1 MTEPLLSLRGLRT
14 EFPTDDGVV
23 VAVDGVDLD
32 VLPGECLGVVG
43 ESGSGKSV
51 TFLSLL
57 GMVRAPGRVVA
68 DSVLFEG
75 RDLRSLPP
83 SELRALR
90 GKAIALTF
98 QDAQTALNPALR
110 VEEQIAEVFRAHP
123 DDGSL
128 GRAAVRD
135 RSIEMLRL
143 VGIPAPEKRITD
155 FPHQFSG
162 GMRQRIMI
170 AIALACRPRL
180 LIADEPT
187 SALDVT
193 IQAQIL
199 DLIEKIRR
207 DLGTSVV
214 LITHDLGVV
223 AERCDRV
230 AVMYAGRLVEEAP
243 GADLFGA
250 ARHPYTQGLLAA
262 LPTLT
267 GPRRRLAAIPGTVP
281 EPGSMPAGCRF
292 APRCPVAESRCV
304 TVPPSSRI
312 VGFRHAAACHRRLE
326 PGASAWNQPQAAE

>member
-1 MTEPLLSLRGLRT
+1 MSAPLLALRGLRT
-14 EFPTDDGVV
+14 EFPTDDGTV

-32 VLPGECLGVVG
+32 VWPGECLGVVG

-51 TFLSLL
+51 TFLSVL
-57 GMVRAPGRVVA
+57 GLVRPPGRVAAGSAV
-68 DSVLFEG
+68 FEG

-83 SELRALR
+83 AEMRALR

-110 VEEQIAEVFRAHP
+110 VEEQIAEVLSAHA
-123 DDGSL
+123 DGPPP
-128 GRAAVRD
+128 GRAALRARALD
-135 RSIEMLRL
+135 LLRL

-155 FPHQFSG
+155 YPHQFSG

-199 DLIEKIRR
+199 DLLDEIRR
-207 DLGTSVV
+207 DLGTAVI

-230 AVMYAGRLVEEAP
+230 AVMYAGQVVESGPTDEVIAAP
-243 GADLFGA
+243 
-250 ARHPYTQGLLAA
+250 RHPYTAGLLASAPWLDA
-262 LPTLT
+262 LDEPLR
-267 GPRRRLAAIPGTVP
+267 PMPGVVP
-281 EPGSMPAGCRF
+281 SLIAPPAGCRF
-292 APRCPVAESRCV
+292 AARCPRREEACAAPVALVAEGPRAVRCIR
-304 TVPPSSRI
+304 PLDAP
-312 VGFRHAAACHRRLE
+312 A
-326 PGASAWNQPQAAE
+326 

>member
-1 MTEPLLSLRGLRT
+1 MSVPLLALRGLRT
-14 EFPTDDGVV
+14 EFPTDDGTV

-32 VLPGECLGVVG
+32 VFPGECLGVVG

-51 TFLSLL
+51 TFLSVL
-57 GMVRAPGRVVA
+57 GLVRPPGRVSGG
-68 DSVLFEG
+68 SVTFEG
-75 RDLRSLPP
+75 RDLRALSPT
-83 SELRALR
+83 ELRALR

-110 VEEQIAEVFRAHP
+110 VEEQIAEVLRAHA
-123 DDGSL
+123 DGAPPR
-128 GRAAVRD
+128 RAALRARALD
-135 RSIEMLRL
+135 LLRL
-143 VGIPAPEKRITD
+143 VGIPAPEQRITD
-155 FPHQFSG
+155 YPHQFSG

-199 DLIEKIRR
+199 DLMHDIRR

-230 AVMYAGRLVEEAP
+230 AVMYAGQVVETGPTDQVIAAP
-243 GADLFGA
+243 
-250 ARHPYTQGLLAA
+250 RHPYTAGLIASAPWLDA
-262 LPTLT
+262 LDAPLR
-267 GPRRRLAAIPGTVP
+267 PMPGVVP
-281 EPGSMPAGCRF
+281 SLIAPPAGCRF
-292 APRCPVAESRCV
+292 AARCLRRVEACGTPVGLVAAGERAVRCIR
-304 TVPPSSRI
+304 PLDAP
-312 VGFRHAAACHRRLE
+312 E
-326 PGASAWNQPQAAE
+326 

>member
-1 MTEPLLSLRGLRT
+1 MTAPLLALRGLRT
-14 EFPTDDGVV
+14 EFPTDDGTVT
-23 VAVDGVDLD
+23 AVDGVDLD
-32 VLPGECLGVVG
+32 VWPGECLGVVG

-51 TFLSLL
+51 TFLSVL
-57 GMVRAPGRVVA
+57 GLVRPPGRVAAGSAV
-68 DSVLFEG
+68 FEG

-83 SELRALR
+83 AEMRALR

-110 VEEQIAEVFRAHP
+110 VEEQIAEVVSAHADGPPP
-123 DDGSL
+123 D
-128 GRAAVRD
+128 RAALRTRALD
-135 RSIEMLRL
+135 LLRL

-155 FPHQFSG
+155 YPHQFSG

-199 DLIEKIRR
+199 DLLDEIRR

-230 AVMYAGRLVEEAP
+230 AVMYAGQVVESGPTDEVIAAP
-243 GADLFGA
+243 
-250 ARHPYTQGLLAA
+250 RHPYTAGLLASAPWLDA
-262 LPTLT
+262 LDEPLR
-267 GPRRRLAAIPGTVP
+267 PMPGVVP
-281 EPGSMPAGCRF
+281 SLIAPPAGCRF
-292 APRCPVAESRCV
+292 AARCPQRIEACAAPVTLDADGPRAVRCIR
-304 TVPPSSRI
+304 PLDAP
-312 VGFRHAAACHRRLE
+312 A
-326 PGASAWNQPQAAE
+326 

>member
-32 VLPGECLGVVG
+32 VFPGECLGVVG

-68 DSVLFEG
+68 GSVLFEG

-123 DDGSL
+123 DGEPL
-128 GRAAVRD
+128 GRAALRD

-155 FPHQFSG
+155 YPHQFSG

-230 AVMYAGRLVEEAP
+230 AVMYAGQVVEA
-243 GADLFGA
+243 GATEQVINTP
-250 ARHPYTQGLLAA
+250 RHPYTAGLIASAPWLDE
-262 LPTLT
+262 LDREIRTM
-267 GPRRRLAAIPGTVP
+267 PGGVP
-281 EPGSMPAGCRF
+281 KLIDPPPGCRF
-292 APRCPVAESRCV
+292 APRCPHRKAACLQPVALATEGDGRAVRCLFPV
-304 TVPPSSRI
+304 E
-312 VGFRHAAACHRRLE
+312 AAA
-326 PGASAWNQPQAAE
+326 